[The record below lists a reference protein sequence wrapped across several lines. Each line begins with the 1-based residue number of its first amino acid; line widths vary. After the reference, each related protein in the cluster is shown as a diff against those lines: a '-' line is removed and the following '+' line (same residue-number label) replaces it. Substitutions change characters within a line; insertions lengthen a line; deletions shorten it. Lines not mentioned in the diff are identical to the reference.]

1 LLRLSSIQQRH
12 LERRPD
18 AHRAGA
24 RSHRCQGFQFR
35 DTVPNR
41 MTMGARKMIR
51 RAAPILLAAGLIC
64 CGRTPHGAVARS
76 ERAGGEGH
84 PASGTCRMPL
94 DRNGDGRPDVTRTY
108 HDQKIARIE
117 RDRNFDGKVDL
128 VQVYSRGVL
137 AREIH
142 DDDFDGKPE
151 SIKTFRPDGTLAIIE
166 RDPQERGH
174 VAVAEY
180 FDHSGNLLR
189 RETRGR

>member
-1 LLRLSSIQQRH
+1 MS
-12 LERRPD
+12 
-18 AHRAGA
+18 
-24 RSHRCQGFQFR
+24 
-35 DTVPNR
+35 
-41 MTMGARKMIR
+41 
-51 RAAPILLAAGLIC
+51 
-64 CGRTPHGAVARS
+64 
-76 ERAGGEGH
+76 
-84 PASGTCRMPL
+84 L

-128 VQVYSRGVL
+128 IQVYSRGVL

-166 RDPQERGH
+166 RDPRERGH

-180 FDHSGNLLR
+180 FDHSGKLLR